1 MHTTLVWALL
11 LPGESYQTRRFW
23 ALRFVSLL
31 LPTLKNV
38 KGKSFLILLLEATRW
53 FGDPLAA
60 YRRSE
65 EIITGVGVSGRATV
79 VERRSTQPRLTV
91 LTIYMRCV

>member
-1 MHTTLVWALL
+1 
-11 LPGESYQTRRFW
+11 
-23 ALRFVSLL
+23 
-31 LPTLKNV
+31 
-38 KGKSFLILLLEATRW
+38 LLLEATRW

-91 LTIYMRCV
+91 